1 MKMSNNKKLIKKKL
15 ILDKTKIKNIKSK
28 YILQKIF
35 DNLAKKRLFE
45 IIHHNKI
52 YQNKLDLTI
61 KDFQEFS
68 KEYSSIEIAIKHTE
82 DIYGKFINILNKEEE
97 PYF

>member
-1 MKMSNNKKLIKKKL
+1 M
-15 ILDKTKIKNIKSK
+15 
-28 YILQKIF
+28 QKIF

-68 KEYSSIEIAIKHTE
+68 KEYSSIEIAIKPTE